1 MGRAPSSTAAT
12 WAVSSS
18 PAPALVQADKGV
30 EVTLDL
36 QLFEVNAG
44 VEKGLKEEI
53 NCELLRLADALAQ
66 KEVALH
72 QPAGDEKREVA

>member
-1 MGRAPSSTAAT
+1 
-12 WAVSSS
+12 
-18 PAPALVQADKGV
+18 
-30 EVTLDL
+30 VTLDL